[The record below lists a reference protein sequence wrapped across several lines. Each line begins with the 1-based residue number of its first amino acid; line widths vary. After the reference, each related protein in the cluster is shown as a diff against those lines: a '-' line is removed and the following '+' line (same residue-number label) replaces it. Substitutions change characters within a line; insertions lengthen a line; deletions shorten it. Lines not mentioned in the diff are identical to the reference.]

1 MGSRADAFIDNFR
14 RETGI
19 NSRVINDFTTM
30 KRRFAFDAREGKKL
44 PHPAALRTTARMKA
58 ADNPFTTGKAKAIR
72 KTAPPVGRRPVF
84 RVTEEAR
91 GEAERLWL
99 AAGIRP
105 GEAFAVVA
113 PGSNRAEARWRAEGF
128 AAVCDGLESR
138 GVRPV
143 LVGRG
148 EDAPVTREVAAAARR
163 RPADLTA
170 RTSLASLAG
179 VLARASLLVANDSG
193 TSHLA
198 AAVRCPTVAVFGPTD
213 PALTFPYEDGRRFLS
228 VSAPIDHPRPCFDL
242 SCGSDHGFGSIG
254 PGDVLGACAR
264 ALDAGREPAP
274 SYG

>member
-1 MGSRADAFIDNFR
+1 MLDLALD
-14 RETGI
+14 
-19 NSRVINDFTTM
+19 
-30 KRRFAFDAREGKKL
+30 L
-44 PHPAALRTTARMKA
+44 AAA
-58 ADNPFTTGKAKAIR
+58 AG
-72 KTAPPVGRRPVF
+72 APPVGRRPVF